1 MKKESFLAGENV
13 LKMKKIQGFT
23 LIELLIVVAIIGIL
37 AAIAVPNFL
46 NAQIR
51 AKVARA
57 EADQR
62 SIGTAL
68 EVYRLDFNGY
78 PLGTA
83 SPGPGFG
90 LDKLTSPTPY
100 MSSLPKDPFEFKTE
114 VTAGGYGWFPAI
126 VPNYVYFYTKG
137 GDAAL
142 SRDYFYNI
150 GKLKS
155 PTAAP
160 PAIVDMWQ
168 LRSLGPN
175 GQGDYA
181 LAYSPTNG
189 LISIGDICRFGP

>member
-1 MKKESFLAGENV
+1 MTQNKA
-13 LKMKKIQGFT
+13 FT

-51 AKVARA
+51 AKIARC

-68 EVYRLDFNGY
+68 ESYRLDRNGY
-78 PLGTA
+78 PYGGATFATL
-83 SPGPGFG
+83 G

-100 MSSLPKDPFEFKTE
+100 MSSLPHDAFEFKFE
-114 VTAGGYGWFPAI
+114 VKAGGYGWFPEV

-137 GDAAL
+137 GTAAL
-142 SRDYFYNI
+142 SRDYFYNT
-150 GKLKS
+150 GQLKN
-155 PTAAP
+155 PNEAAP
-160 PAIVDMWQ
+160 RILDQWQ
-168 LRSLGPN
+168 LRSVGPN

-181 LAYSPTNG
+181 LAFSPSNG
-189 LISIGDICRFGP
+189 LMSIGDICRFGP

>member
-1 MKKESFLAGENV
+1 MKNSA
-13 LKMKKIQGFT
+13 GFT

-57 EADQR
+57 EADER

-68 EVYRLDFNGY
+68 ECYRLDHNAY
-78 PLGTA
+78 PLGGATT
-83 SPGPGFG
+83 GVMFG
-90 LDKLTSPTPY
+90 LDRLTTPTPY
-100 MSSLPKDPFEFKTE
+100 MSALPTDPFEFKTT
-114 VTAGGYGWFPAI
+114 VTAGGYGWFPDI
-126 VPNYVYFYTKG
+126 IPNYVYLYAKG
-137 GDAAL
+137 GDASL
-142 SRDYFYNI
+142 SRDYFYNT
-150 GKLKS
+150 GKMQS

-160 PAIVDMWQ
+160 PSIVDMWQ

-189 LISIGDICRFGP
+189 LVSIGDICRFGP

>member
-1 MKKESFLAGENV
+1 MKRSDA
-13 LKMKKIQGFT
+13 FT

-68 EVYRLDFNGY
+68 EAYQLDNNAY
-78 PLGTA
+78 PIGQA
-83 SPGPGFG
+83 QPGDGFG

-100 MSSLPKDPFEFKTE
+100 MSSLPTDPFEFKGE
-114 VTAGGYGWFPAI
+114 VTAGGFGWFPAVI
-126 VPNYVYFYTKG
+126 PNYVYLYHKG
-137 GDAAL
+137 GSQSL

-150 GKLKS
+150 GQLQS
-155 PTAAP
+155 PNAAP
-160 PAIVDMWQ
+160 PRIVDKWQ

-181 LAYSPTNG
+181 LAYDPSNG
-189 LISIGDICRFGP
+189 LNSIGDICRFGP

>member
-1 MKKESFLAGENV
+1 MHPKKA
-13 LKMKKIQGFT
+13 FT

-51 AKVARA
+51 AKVARC

-68 EVYRLDFNGY
+68 ETYRLDQNGY
-78 PLGTA
+78 PPGGA
-83 SPGPGFG
+83 SLALLG

-100 MSSLPKDPFEFKTE
+100 MSSLPHDPFEFKTE
-114 VTAGGYGWFPAI
+114 VTAGGYGWFPEV

-137 GDAAL
+137 GTSSL

-150 GKLKS
+150 GQLKN
-155 PTAAP
+155 PNEAP
-160 PAIVDMWQ
+160 PRILDQWQ
-168 LRSLGPN
+168 LRSIGPN

-181 LAYSPTNG
+181 LAYAPSNG
-189 LISIGDICRFGP
+189 LVSIGDICRFGP